1 MSIALEQDPATV
13 LADEYAQ
20 ALLESAEAAGPAEAV
35 AADLSALAEAVRHVP
50 GVDAYWLSPL
60 IPADVRA
67 GRIGEALAPLV
78 SPLTLDF
85 LRVLVRNGRGTLLER
100 IGERY
105 ERLRDLRAGKVE
117 VIVTTAVPLDEPMRR
132 QVASVLREA
141 LDAEP
146 RMQLEVDPDV
156 LGGMTVRIGDR
167 VIDASVA
174 GALAR
179 LRAEMIRRWHSVET
193 ARGTGL

>member
-1 MSIALEQDPATV
+1 MSLAVEQDPATV
-13 LADEYAQ
+13 LADEYVR
-20 ALLESAEAAGPAEAV
+20 ALLESAEAEGLADTV
-35 AADLSALAEAVRHVP
+35 AADLSALAEAVRRVP

-78 SPLTLDF
+78 SALTLDF
-85 LRVLVRNGRGTLLER
+85 LRVLVRNGRGALLGR

-132 QVASVLREA
+132 QVASVLAEA

-146 RMQLEVDPDV
+146 RMELEVDPDV

-174 GALAR
+174 GALDR
-179 LRAEMIRRWHSVET
+179 LRAAMIRRGKERLT
-193 ARGTGL
+193 P

>member
-1 MSIALEQDPATV
+1 MSLAVEQDPATV
-13 LADEYAQ
+13 LADEYAR
-20 ALLESAEAAGPAEAV
+20 ALLESAEAEGLADTV
-35 AADLSALAEAVRHVP
+35 AADLSALAEAVRRVP

-78 SPLTLDF
+78 SALTLDF
-85 LRVLVRNGRGTLLER
+85 LRVLVRNGRGALLGR

-132 QVASVLREA
+132 QVASVLAEA

-146 RMQLEVDPDV
+146 RMELEVDPDV

-174 GALAR
+174 GALDR
-179 LRAEMIRRWHSVET
+179 LRAAMIRRGKERLT
-193 ARGTGL
+193 P

>member
-1 MSIALEQDPATV
+1 MSLAVEQDPATV
-13 LADEYAQ
+13 LADEYAR
-20 ALLESAEAAGPAEAV
+20 ALLESAEAEGLADTV
-35 AADLSALAEAVRHVP
+35 AADLSALAEAVRRVP

-78 SPLTLDF
+78 SALTLDF
-85 LRVLVRNGRGTLLER
+85 LRVLVRNGRGAMLGR

-132 QVASVLREA
+132 QVASVLAEA

-146 RMQLEVDPDV
+146 RMELEVDPDV

-174 GALAR
+174 GALDR
-179 LRAEMIRRWHSVET
+179 LRAAMIRRGKERLT
-193 ARGTGL
+193 P